1 VTAGGHPVI
10 VVDEKPDPGLRDEI
24 LRPLRAFNESQV
36 GPLSTELLAICLR
49 HPDTDSV
56 IGGLW
61 GRSVADW
68 LYVDLLVVPED
79 RRGRGLGT
87 SLIRKAEQIARKRG
101 CTGIWLYTATFQAPG
116 FYEKMGFRIF
126 GKLAD
131 YPKGHD
137 NIYYMKR
144 LDA

>member
-1 VTAGGHPVI
+1 MSVGGIPVI

-24 LRPLRAFNESQV
+24 LRPLRAFNESRM
-36 GPLSTELLAICLR
+36 GPLNTELLAICLR
-49 HPDTDSV
+49 HPDTEAV
-56 IGGLW
+56 VGGLW

-79 RRGRGLGT
+79 WRGHGLGT
-87 SLIRKAEQIARKRG
+87 SLIREAEQVARKRG
-101 CTGIWLYTATFQAPG
+101 CTGMWLYTATFQAPG
-116 FYEKMGFRIF
+116 FYEKMGFPMF
-126 GKLAD
+126 GKLPD